1 MGAARQ
7 IGRVMYLDAAD
18 SWIVSDSTPS
28 IRQVWAADYAALAT
42 VNYTPFR
49 MWCRSYRLF
58 AVASAATLD
67 SVKWCLIH
75 PVRGPLFLTATSVG
89 IAVATR

>member
-1 MGAARQ
+1 
-7 IGRVMYLDAAD
+7 MYLDAAD

-28 IRQVWAADYAALAT
+28 IRQVWATDYAALAT

-49 MWCRSYRLF
+49 LWCRSYRIF

-89 IAVATR
+89 IAVAATPWR